1 MLPTRMTAGERAAC
15 PASWAASR
23 AAPLA
28 KEDRR
33 AGKTS
38 GEPVRILIVE
48 DDFLAAI
55 DMEAVLTE
63 AGYQVAGIANRADE
77 AVRLAKLE
85 SPTLAI
91 MDIRLI
97 GKADGV

>member
-1 MLPTRMTAGERAAC
+1 MLPTRVTAGERAAC

-23 AAPLA
+23 AATLA

-63 AGYQVAGIANRADE
+63 AGYQVPGLPTERMKRCD
-77 AVRLAKLE
+77 
-85 SPTLAI
+85 SPSWNPPLWPSWI
-91 MDIRLI
+91 F
-97 GKADGV
+97 V